1 MNKINFFN
9 QNTCDYLR
17 TQMTEMNSK
26 IDNLNLAD
34 MVSTSLSP
42 RNRSKSLSVDEGTFY
57 NELKD
62 EAAKIVL
69 ENHQQQH
76 QTKVVNEENHYSK
89 EDELDKT
96 IVFFDLGCVNKE
108 DINKPRV
115 SLGTEKV
122 VEELNSIVN
131 TSISQPPALPTS
143 LHEVKMKENGQ
154 SLKKFIEDQLNVKIS
169 SNELGGGEEKN
180 CLPKSAV
187 AAGSANLLCSVSSI
201 SGQVAQEPSVFD
213 KFFKSFNNADENKL
227 VQKQNEQNLKRIFE
241 LLSKPKVVKPDE
253 SLLSKLIK
261 TTTHRPQSPPDLA
274 ISSSESI
281 SPDKADSSSLR
292 PSESTNL
299 IKFLL
304 KIDTTAATAEHT
316 ANADVVA
323 NKIEAEPD
331 KLDAALSIYNNCPT
345 TLNKILLST
354 KNPIIV
360 DTSHQPGNLAFFSF

>member
-1 MNKINFFN
+1 
-9 QNTCDYLR
+9 
-17 TQMTEMNSK
+17 MNSK
-26 IDNLNLAD
+26 IDNLNLAEI
-34 MVSTSLSP
+34 VNTSLSP

-69 ENHQQQH
+69 ENQQQ
-76 QTKVVNEENHYSK
+76 QQQIKTKVPNKENHQLK

-108 DINKPRV
+108 DINKSKA
-115 SLGTEKV
+115 SLSTDKAV
-122 VEELNSIVN
+122 QELNSIVN
-131 TSISQPPALPTS
+131 TSISQPPALPSS
-143 LHEVKMKENGQ
+143 LHEVKMKEDDQ
-154 SLKKFIEDQLNVKIS
+154 SLKKFIEDQLNLKIS
-169 SNELGGGEEKN
+169 SKELVENKH
-180 CLPKSAV
+180 CLPKSA
-187 AAGSANLLCSVSSI
+187 SNLICSVSSI
-201 SGQVAQEPSVFD
+201 SGQVPQEPSVFD
-213 KFFKSFNNADENKL
+213 KFFKSFNNAEENKI
-227 VQKQNEQNLKRIFE
+227 VQKQNEQNLNRIFE

-261 TTTHRPQSPPDLA
+261 TTTHRPMSPADRP

-281 SPDKADSSSLR
+281 SPDKADSTSLK
-292 PSESTNL
+292 PNESTNL

-304 KIDTTAATAEHT
+304 KIDTTTTTAEHST
-316 ANADVVA
+316 ANDVVA

-360 DTSHQPGNLAFFSF
+360 DTSHQPGNFLN